1 MGLMSTILS
10 KIKSNKELK
19 SGMVSSIES
28 LFAPIF
34 SSTYDTR
41 LNDVYMSCANAHA
54 RHASKFTPEVYR
66 GDQKS
71 EDPAKR
77 YLNKLLSLRPNP
89 MMSAAVFWERVANL
103 YYRENNVFI
112 FLEWDFTNYKEPLKA
127 LWLLDLEEH
136 GIEIKINDAG
146 QTYLK
151 FNLNGSPYYTGME
164 NIVHI
169 ARNAGPNILGE
180 GNAAIKKVLEIINT
194 NYEGIDQAI
203 RSSAFIRFI
212 VQSSTLLNKDVRES
226 RAKEFAD
233 AYLSKTSSGV
243 VYLDSAQNIVPVVP
257 NNKYANEG
265 EMKLFENKIFNY
277 MGISE
282 EILKAKFNEDQWQ
295 SYYDSSLEPL
305 ANKISQELTYKIFT
319 DKEISFGNRI
329 SIVADRLDS
338 ASLKTKVTVAQI
350 IQKLPTYKP
359 NDINRLLGMPVT
371 ENGEKEFSTLNYVD
385 ANKQNE
391 YQGVGTG
398 KQEEEQ
404 PDVNPETNPGQE
416 NQDQK

>member
-1 MGLMSTILS
+1 MGIMSTIIS
-10 KIKSNKELK
+10 KIKPNKELK

-34 SSTYDTR
+34 SSTFDAR
-41 LNDVYMSCANAHA
+41 MNDVYMSCANAHA
-54 RHASKFTPEVYR
+54 RHASKFSPEVYK

-77 YLNKLLSLRPNP
+77 YLNRILSLRPNP
-89 MMSAAVFWERVANL
+89 TMSAATFWERVANL

-112 FLEWDFTNYKEPLKA
+112 FLEWDFKNYKEPLKA
-127 LWLLDLEEH
+127 MWLLDLEEH
-136 GIEIKINDAG
+136 GIEIKVNDAG
-146 QTYLK
+146 EMYVK
-151 FNLNGSPYYTGME
+151 FNLNGHPYYTGME

-180 GNAAIKKVLEIINT
+180 GNAAIKKVLEIIST

-233 AYLSKTSSGV
+233 AYLGKTSSGV
-243 VYLDSAQNIVPVVP
+243 VYLDSAQNIIPVVP

-305 ANKISQELTYKIFT
+305 ANKIAQELTYKIFT

-329 SIVADRLDS
+329 AIVADKLDS
-338 ASLKTKVTVAQI
+338 ASLKTKAQVAMI

-359 NDINRLLGMPVT
+359 NDVNRLLGMPVT
-371 ENGEKEFSTLNYVD
+371 ENGEKEFSTLNFVN
-385 ANKQNE
+385 ANKQDE
-391 YQGVGTG
+391 YQGVGAG
-398 KQEEEQ
+398 KPEEVN
-404 PDVNPETNPGQE
+404 PDVNTETDPGQE
-416 NQDQK
+416 DKN